1 MNILSFIN
9 TPFKEKFGIPRQ
21 PLLVKSAIGTMRF
34 PKNDFFME
42 AFRGIEAY
50 SHLWLLFQFHE
61 VNEENIKALVRPPR
75 FEGEKRGVFATRSPH
90 RPNRIGMSVVKFEK
104 LEVTHSEV
112 ILTVSGVDLLDG
124 TPILDI
130 KPYLP
135 YADVVSEATAQEIER
150 PEKVK
155 VVWECERPEDYELIE
170 ECLSYDHRPTS
181 KKEEGIEYGVLIG
194 DYNIRYKVL
203 KGTAY
208 LLDISRILSFFI
220 LSTILST

>member
-9 TPFKEKFGIPRQ
+9 TPFKQKFGIPRQ
-21 PLLVKSAIGTMRF
+21 SLLVMEAIGVMRF
-34 PKNDFFME
+34 PKNDFFVE

-61 VNEENIKALVRPPR
+61 VSEENVKALVRPPR

-104 LEVTHSEV
+104 IEVTMSEV
-112 ILTVSGVDLLDG
+112 VLTVSGVDLLDG

-135 YADVVSEATAQEIER
+135 YADVVSEATAHKIEIPARLKIE
-150 PEKVK
+150 
-155 VVWECERPEDYELIE
+155 WECERPLDYSLIE
-170 ECLSYDHRPTS
+170 ECLSVDHRPLS
-181 KKEEGIEYGVLIG
+181 KKDDGHEFGVTLG
-194 DYNIRYKVL
+194 EMNIRFKVIEDKVIIIECS
-203 KGTAY
+203 KGY
-208 LLDISRILSFFI
+208 NPNR
-220 LSTILST
+220 

>member
-9 TPFKEKFGIPRQ
+9 TPFKQKFGIPLQ
-21 PLLVKSAIGTMRF
+21 SLLVMEAIGVMRF
-34 PKNDFFME
+34 PKNDFFVE

-50 SHLWLLFQFHE
+50 SHVWLIFQFHE
-61 VNEENIKALVRPPR
+61 VSKENVKALIRPPR

-104 LEVTHSEV
+104 LEITHNEV

-135 YADVVSEATAQEIER
+135 YADSVKEATAER
-150 PEKVK
+150 IDEPQKLN
-155 VVWECERPEDYELIE
+155 VVWECEKPDNFSFLE
-170 ECLSYDHRPTS
+170 ECLSIDHRPLS
-181 KKEEGIEYGVLIG
+181 KKEGENEFGAFFDEV
-194 DYNIRYKVL
+194 NIRFKITEDRV
-203 KGTAY
+203 
-208 LLDISRILSFFI
+208 
-220 LSTILST
+220 TILSVKKV

>member
-9 TPFKEKFGIPRQ
+9 TPFKQKFGIPRQ
-21 PLLVKSAIGTMRF
+21 SLLVMNAIGTMRF
-34 PKNDFFME
+34 PKNDFFVE
-42 AFRGIEAY
+42 AFRGIETY
-50 SHLWLLFQFHE
+50 SHLWLIFQFHE
-61 VNEENIKALVRPPR
+61 VQEENIKALVRPPR

-104 LEVTHSEV
+104 LEVTHNEV

-135 YADVVSEATAQEIER
+135 YADIVSDARAVDV
-150 PEKVK
+150 EKPQKLK
-155 VVWECERPEDYELIE
+155 VVWECEKPEDFLLIE

-181 KKEEGIEYGVLIG
+181 KKEEGHEFGVIIG

-208 LLDISRILSFFI
+208 LLVYLKFQSNQLHLD
-220 LSTILST
+220 

>member
-61 VNEENIKALVRPPR
+61 VDEKNIKALVRPPR

-90 RPNRIGMSVVKFEK
+90 RPNRIGMSVVEFASLQLKER
-104 LEVTHSEV
+104 EVG
-112 ILTVSGVDLLDG
+112 LTVRGVDLLDG
-124 TPILDI
+124 PPILDI
-130 KPYLP
+130 KNYVP
-135 YADVVSEATAQEIER
+135 YAHLVS
-150 PEKVK
+150 V
-155 VVWECERPEDYELIE
+155 
-170 ECLSYDHRPTS
+170 S
-181 KKEEGIEYGVLIG
+181 
-194 DYNIRYKVL
+194 
-203 KGTAY
+203 
-208 LLDISRILSFFI
+208 ISLEVYMPSIL
-220 LSTILST
+220 